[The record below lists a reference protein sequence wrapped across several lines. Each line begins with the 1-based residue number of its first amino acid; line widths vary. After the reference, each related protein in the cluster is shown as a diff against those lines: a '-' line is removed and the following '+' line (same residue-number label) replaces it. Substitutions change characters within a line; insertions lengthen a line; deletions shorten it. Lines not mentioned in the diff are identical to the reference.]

1 MAVIYRPL
9 LFLLLFTAWS
19 FGQKKPTITGSRN
32 VTQTSIPL
40 ESFDRIVLLDEAN
53 IHLKIAPESKV
64 VFTADDNLPPV
75 FHFEVVDRVLSITTY
90 YEVKARK
97 QLDIDVYTPD
107 IKSIEIQSGMVD
119 AFVTPEV
126 SDLSLVLQGTSSFVV
141 HGVGGALRATLSD
154 RSRLESNTKWSS
166 LSLSASSRSSAQI
179 HGDIA
184 QISLE
189 QNDRSQVR
197 LSGDTATL
205 KGHLKAE
212 SEFDGV
218 ELNAGSI
225 EWIQQDNTSATL
237 TATQKVQ
244 LSLSGDAITK
254 LYGVPEV
261 SLPVFSDRAQLIKK
275 EF

>member
-1 MAVIYRPL
+1 M
-9 LFLLLFTAWS
+9 
-19 FGQKKPTITGSRN
+19 N
-32 VTQTSIPL
+32 
-40 ESFDRIVLLDEAN
+40 
-53 IHLKIAPESKV
+53 
-64 VFTADDNLPPV
+64 
-75 FHFEVVDRVLSITTY
+75 
-90 YEVKARK
+90 
-97 QLDIDVYTPD
+97 
-107 IKSIEIQSGMVD
+107 
-119 AFVTPEV
+119 
-126 SDLSLVLQGTSSFVV
+126 
-141 HGVGGALRATLSD
+141 
-154 RSRLESNTKWSS
+154 
-166 LSLSASSRSSAQI
+166 LSASSRSSALI

-189 QNDRSQVR
+189 QNDRTQVR
-197 LSGDTATL
+197 LSGDTSTL